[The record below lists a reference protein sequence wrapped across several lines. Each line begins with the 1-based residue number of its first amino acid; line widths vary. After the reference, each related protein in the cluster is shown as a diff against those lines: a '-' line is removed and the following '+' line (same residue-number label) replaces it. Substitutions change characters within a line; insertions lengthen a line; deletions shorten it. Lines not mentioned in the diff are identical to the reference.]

1 MTQGLELNVTHRFN
15 KGFALS
21 AAYSGNRMRYLEF
34 LNEYDRVITSATAA
48 SPRFI
53 QFVTRFTF

>member
-1 MTQGLELNVTHRFN
+1 
-15 KGFALS
+15 
-21 AAYSGNRMRYLEF
+21 MRYLEF